1 MDQITKS
8 FFASMES
15 IKKNIYENKNIE
27 GIHKYIIYFSLLD
40 VLGKYAFPNKK
51 HNERYKKLLQRFSCW
66 KYKKYIS
73 SLQLECKLDQIDEN
87 LAVVIRKKINMNPLT
102 HDHFFN
108 KIVDSDEVDFTEDKL
123 KEGLTE
129 SELELYDENVSTI
142 RKARYD
148 NLFYKLRCFV
158 VHEYR
163 LPTPNAL
170 NLDENSLVPIYY
182 CFDNQYRLW
191 FSPKIISLILDE
203 CIEKIKVLN
212 VRSYKDVFEF
222 VPECWI

>member
-1 MDQITKS
+1 
-8 FFASMES
+8 MES
-15 IKKNIYENKNIE
+15 IKKNIDENKDIKD
-27 GIHKYIIYFSLLD
+27 IHKYIVYFSLLD
-40 VLGKYAFPNKK
+40 VLGKYAFPNKN
-51 HNERYKKLLQRFSCW
+51 HNERYKKLLQSFSCW
-66 KYKKYIS
+66 KYKNIIS
-73 SLQLECKLDQIDEN
+73 SLQLECKLGQIDEN
-87 LAVVIRKKINMNPLT
+87 LAAVIRKKINMNPLT

-108 KIVDSDEVDFTEDKL
+108 KIVDADEVDFTEDKL

-129 SELELYDENVSTI
+129 SELELYDNNISTI
-142 RKARYD
+142 HKARYD

-170 NLDENSLVPIYY
+170 DLDENSLVPIYY

-212 VRSYKDVFEF
+212 IRSYKDVFEF